1 MKFFHVI
8 LCGIGLAAV
17 LADESTAPPPVI
29 TAARVATAPRAWLGL
44 QVSKP
49 DESIVAHLPSLPTGI
64 GFVIRLV
71 DKDGPA
77 DAAGLRVFDVLWK
90 MDDQMLVNE
99 GQLAALLRLS
109 KPGDKVTLHGF
120 RAGKPLEFV
129 LKLGEAPPNSRM
141 LPGEIVDQ
149 AILPGDP
156 PQSPMRL
163 VNIAEK
169 RASYSTEDGRVEVL
183 RAGDVHE
190 IKITGPKG
198 DTIYEG
204 EIPVG
209 GSLKEIPEGWR
220 RRVHALTRGLEHAL
234 EGRVMTARQ
243 PRPRVVS
250 PPGKNQ

>member
-1 MKFFHVI
+1 MKMFHVI
-8 LCGIGLAAV
+8 LGGFGLA
-17 LADESTAPPPVI
+17 LAL
-29 TAARVATAPRAWLGL
+29 AAEPTVPQPIPGPGRIAAAPRAWLGL

-49 DESIVAHLPSLPTGI
+49 DESIVAQLPSLPPGI
-64 GFVIRLV
+64 GFVVLFL

-77 DAAGLRVFDVLWK
+77 EAAGLRVFDVLWK
-90 MDDQMLVNE
+90 MGDQMLVNE

-109 KPGDKVTLHGF
+109 KPGDEITLHGF
-120 RAGKPLEFV
+120 RAGKPLEV
-129 LKLGEAPPNSRM
+129 VVKLGEAPPSSRM

-169 RASYSTEDGRVEVL
+169 RASYSTEDGRVEVQ
-183 RAGDVHE
+183 RTGEVHE
-190 IKITGPKG
+190 VRITGPEG
-198 DTIYEG
+198 DIIFEG

-234 EGRVMTARQ
+234 EGRVMTARH

-250 PPGKNQ
+250 PPVKKQ